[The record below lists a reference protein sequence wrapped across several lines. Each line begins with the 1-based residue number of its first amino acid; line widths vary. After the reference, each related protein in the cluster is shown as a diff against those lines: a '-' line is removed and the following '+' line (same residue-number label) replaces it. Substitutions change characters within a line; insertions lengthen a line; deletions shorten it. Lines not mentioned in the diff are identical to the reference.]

1 LEEDKRKAPGSFIKL
16 LHQQERKSL
25 FSQDK
30 FGPQPRMH
38 VIGLEPL
45 QLLEAWRG
53 IERGIAKKKKKIS
66 MHTLY
71 SINRTPFHIMAARQ
85 RFNITG
91 IHPSS
96 CDKPHVR
103 YPTEDQP
110 DETHSPH
117 ARGQYHSDAAL
128 I

>member
-25 FSQDK
+25 ISQDK

-53 IERGIAKKKKKIS
+53 IERGIAKKKKKLVCTHYIQVTERPFTLWLPGKGS
-66 MHTLY
+66 TSQGSTLRHATSRMFDIPLRINLMKHT
-71 SINRTPFHIMAARQ
+71 ARMPGVNVTQ
-85 RFNITG
+85 M
-91 IHPSS
+91 P
-96 CDKPHVR
+96 P
-103 YPTEDQP
+103 
-110 DETHSPH
+110 
-117 ARGQYHSDAAL
+117 
-128 I
+128 